1 MRTGS
6 VWLVLVSLTVLSV
19 GSFSGGRLDG
29 QDPAA
34 GTGGKPD
41 PEAMARWQAMRF
53 GLFIHWGPVSL
64 KGTEIGWSRGREVP
78 VEEYDSLYQQFN
90 PEKFNA
96 DEWVALAK
104 EAGMRYL
111 VITSKH
117 HDGFC
122 IWDSAYTDYDIM
134 STPFARDILRE
145 LSDACRRGG
154 IMFCTYHSICDW
166 YHPDYPLGSPGG
178 RTAKPNPNMPRY
190 VEYLHNQTREIIE
203 KYGPLG
209 VMWFDGEWEQPWTHE
224 YGKALYEHIR
234 RCQPDIL
241 VNNRVDKGRKGMEG
255 ITAEGEFR
263 GDFDTPEQRVGTF
276 DRERPWETC
285 MTICRQWAWKP
296 DDQLKSLREC
306 LEILLRTVGGDGN
319 LLLNVGPMPDGRI
332 EPRQAERLRE
342 IGRWLARYGDGVYG
356 TRGGPFKPGRWGAS
370 TSKGD
375 SIFLFVF
382 AWPNEGAL
390 TLPPI
395 PARVVR
401 ATVHSGGNL
410 RWEQTDAGLTLN
422 LDTADPLITVIEL
435 KLDGDA
441 LAIPPVNVGAAGAIS
456 VRKPARASNV
466 FQNKIEQFGP
476 DKALDDDPDTRWA
489 TDAGTQQAWLEVDLQ
504 APCEVSRAWM
514 HEAFPGRIRAFRILA
529 ERDGDWIT
537 CHQGATVGENCAVDF
552 PPVVARRFR
561 LEITQAAEG
570 PTLWEFQLVGKP
582 SR

>member
-1 MRTGS
+1 MRRKS
-6 VWLVLVSLTVLSV
+6 SCILLVGLIASAL
-19 GSFSGGRLDG
+19 GSFVGGQLWG
-29 QDPAA
+29 QDAA
-34 GTGGKPD
+34 TETYVKPD
-41 PEAMARWQAMRF
+41 PQALARWQAMRF
-53 GLFIHWGPVSL
+53 GMFIHWGPVSL

-78 VEEYDSLYQQFN
+78 VEEYDSLYKQFN

-104 EAGMRYL
+104 DAGMKYM

-154 IMFCTYHSICDW
+154 VVFCTYHSICDW

-209 VMWFDGEWEQPWTHE
+209 VMWFDGEWEKPWTHE
-224 YGKALYEHIR
+224 YGKALYDHIR

-255 ITAEGEFR
+255 ITEGDFC

-296 DDQLKSLREC
+296 NDTLKSLREC

-342 IGRWLARYGDGVYG
+342 IGRWLAQYGDGVYG

-370 TSKGD
+370 TCKGD
-375 SIFLFVF
+375 TIYVFVF
-382 AWPNEGAL
+382 AWPEEGTL
-390 TLPPI
+390 KLPPI
-395 PARVVR
+395 PNRVTQ
-401 ATVHSGGNL
+401 ATIRSGGSL
-410 RWEQTDAGLTLN
+410 RWDQTDRGLAM
-422 LDTADPLITVIEL
+422 TADSPDPLITVIEL
-435 KLDGDA
+435 KIDGDA
-441 LAIPPVNVGAAGAIS
+441 LAIPPVNVSAAGAVS
-456 VRKPARASNV
+456 AGKPARASNV
-466 FQNKIEQFGP
+466 FQNKVAQFGP
-476 DKALDDDPDTRWA
+476 GKAFDDDPGTRWA
-489 TDAGTQQAWLEVDLQ
+489 TDGGTKEAWLEVDLQ
-504 APCEVSRAWM
+504 VPCEVKRASIQ
-514 HEAFPGRIRAFRILA
+514 EAFPGRIQAFRILA
-529 ERDGDWIT
+529 ERDGDWFV
-537 CHQGATVGENCAVDF
+537 CHEGTTVGEDFSVEFPAV
-552 PPVVARRFR
+552 VVRRFR
-561 LEITQAAEG
+561 LEIKQAAEG
-570 PTLWEFQLVGKP
+570 PTIEEFQLFGKP
-582 SR
+582 TP

>member
-1 MRTGS
+1 MHKKVRCIS
-6 VWLVLVSLTVLSV
+6 AVSWIALAVLIL
-19 GSFSGGRLDG
+19 FGGRLSAEG
-29 QDPAA
+29 PAA
-34 GTGGKPD
+34 GSDFRPD
-41 PEAMARWQAMRF
+41 PESLARWQAMRF
-53 GLFIHWGPVSL
+53 GMFIHWGPVSL

-78 VEEYDSLYQQFN
+78 VEEYDALYKEFN
-90 PEKFNA
+90 PRQFDA

-104 EAGMRYL
+104 EAGMKYL

-154 IMFCTYHSICDW
+154 ILFCTYHSICDW

-209 VMWFDGEWEQPWTHE
+209 VMWFDGEWEKPWTHE

-241 VNNRVDKGRKGMEG
+241 INNRVDKGRRGMEG
-255 ITAEGEFR
+255 ITEGEEFR
-263 GDFDTPEQRVGTF
+263 GDFDTPEQRVGAF
-276 DRERPWETC
+276 DRDRPWETC

-296 DDQLKSLREC
+296 NDPLKSLREC

-332 EPRQAERLRE
+332 EPRQADRLRE
-342 IGRWLARYGDGVYG
+342 IGRWLAEYGDGVYG

-370 TSKGD
+370 TCKGNT
-375 SIFLFVF
+375 IYLFVF
-382 AWPNEGAL
+382 AWPAEGTL
-390 TLPPI
+390 SLPPI
-395 PARVVR
+395 PARVTE
-401 ATVHSGGNL
+401 ATLRSGGDL
-410 RWEQTDAGLTLN
+410 RWEQTDRGIALTVK
-422 LDTADPLITVIEL
+422 TPDPLITVLEL

-441 LAIPPVNVGAAGAIS
+441 LAIPPVNVATPGAIS
-456 VRKPARASNV
+456 VHKPARASNV
-466 FQNKIEQFGP
+466 FQNKTQQFGP
-476 DKALDDDPDTRWA
+476 DRAVDDDPNTRWA
-489 TDAGTQQAWLEVDLQ
+489 TDSGTEQAWLEVDLEESQ
-504 APCEVSRAWM
+504 EIRRAFI
-514 HEAFPGRIRAFRILA
+514 HEAFSGRIQAFRLQA
-529 ERDGDWIT
+529 EKDGEWVT
-537 CHQGATVGENCAVDF
+537 FYEGTAVGEGLFVDF

-561 LEITQAAEG
+561 LEIVKASDG
-570 PTLWEFQLVGKP
+570 PTIWEFQLFGKAAP
-582 SR
+582 